1 MAEGRGRVSALILL
15 LIAALSFGAAI
26 FHDKNPLA
34 EEAGAYAESIAKV
47 SAATY
52 VTLRTLNALLSTA
65 QEVEV
70 GASVGVSG
78 NFQPGKI
85 LEPIDDTIERIAA
98 TVFSIMLVSG
108 LLAVAMGPVGAVG
121 GAMIAAACL
130 LLLIGR
136 QNHLRSGARKLGFM
150 GAVLTLGLPIC
161 LIASDWLAGPLTG
174 SVLIRHQAVI
184 DDIVAEVPGADPAP
198 LESAPEQ
205 TGILGGVLDRFST
218 GLDYVASGQQ
228 VLAQAGSIVT
238 NADKI
243 IGSYLSIL
251 AVLLF
256 RTFLLPA
263 LLLVAGWLIV
273 KGYIRD

>member
-1 MAEGRGRVSALILL
+1 MAEGKGRFSALVLL
-15 LIAALSFGAAI
+15 LIAALSLGAAI
-26 FHDKNPLA
+26 FHDRNPLA
-34 EEAGAYAESIAKV
+34 EEAGEYAESIAKV

-78 NFQPGKI
+78 NFQPGKV

-130 LLLIGR
+130 LMLIGHR
-136 QNHLRSGARKLGFM
+136 LPLRPGARKLGVM
-150 GAVLTLGLPIC
+150 GAVLTLGLPLC
-161 LIASDWLAGPLTG
+161 LMASDWLAVPLTG

-184 DDIVAEVPGADPAP
+184 DDIVADVPEVAPEP
-198 LESAPEQ
+198 LESALEEP
-205 TGILGGVLDRFST
+205 GMLSGLRDRFSA
-218 GLDYVASGQQ
+218 GVDYVASGQQ
-228 VLAQAGSIVT
+228 VLAQARDVVT
-238 NADKI
+238 NADEI
-243 IGSYLSIL
+243 ISSYLSIL
-251 AVLLF
+251 AVLIF

-263 LLLVAGWLIV
+263 LLLTAVWMIAQSYVRG
-273 KGYIRD
+273 